1 MVTKQTKQ
9 QINMENLNYRIDY
22 CIWIGLYISTLLG
35 GEFSNCHGQGRTP
48 EEAYTSLKIRVNQLR
63 CKRTK

>member
-1 MVTKQTKQ
+1 
-9 QINMENLNYRIDY
+9 MENLNYRIDY

-63 CKRTK
+63 YKRTK